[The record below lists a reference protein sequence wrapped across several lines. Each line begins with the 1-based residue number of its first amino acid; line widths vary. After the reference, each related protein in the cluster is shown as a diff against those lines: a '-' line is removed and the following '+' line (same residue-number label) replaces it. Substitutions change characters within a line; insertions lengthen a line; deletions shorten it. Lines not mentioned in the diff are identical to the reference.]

1 MRVLPVVEREMR
13 VAARRRGTYWN
24 RVVMG
29 AVAGICFGLFFL
41 LGAGD
46 QPAGELS
53 KNLFFTLA
61 VIFVGAGL
69 MMGVVYTADA
79 VSEEKREGTLGLLF
93 LTNLRGYDVVLGKLA
108 ASSMGA
114 VYALLAILPVLAIPL
129 LMGGVTWG
137 EFGRV
142 VLVMVSGL
150 FFSLAAG
157 VMVSVWMTQ
166 ALASMAV
173 TFVLVVAVQVLPPLV
188 ALWYSEA
195 TGLPPLETLMAPSLL
210 YALSLVEERVFRQE
224 GFYFWYG
231 QAATLG
237 LGVVFLVVASG
248 RARVVWREDG
258 GGRGNVREWLRGWL
272 KGHAGRRRA
281 WRDRMMDV
289 DPCCWLGLRSW
300 VKRWVVWVGL
310 GCFVVGWLVGY
321 GLWGEEWSQ
330 DEGVYFLAILL
341 MHTVLR
347 CWVAGEAVMA
357 LGPDRRSGAL
367 ELLLCSG
374 LGVGEVVRGRL
385 LALRRQFAGPVLGVL
400 TLDVFATGLALSGTY
415 GAEDIVFMLNLV
427 VCLAVVFVV
436 DMVALAWM
444 GLWWGLVSRQSIRA
458 WMRSAL
464 VVFGLP
470 WALFIGLILM
480 AVVTN
485 GIFVPDLE
493 WAFFLAMYGVFS
505 VGISVM
511 GMVYARGRLLRDL
524 RCEVSGGGAG
534 DRGDVLEVVGAEG
547 EGAEGV

>member
-1 MRVLPVVEREMR
+1 MR

-53 KNLFFTLA
+53 ENLFITLA

-108 ASSMGA
+108 ASSVGA

-173 TFVLVVAVQVLPPLV
+173 TFVLVLSLQVLPPLGAV
-188 ALWYSEA
+188 WYSEA
-195 TGLPPLETLMAPSLL
+195 TGLPLLETLMAPSSF
-210 YALSLVEERVFRQE
+210 YALSLVEERVFQQE

-231 QAATLG
+231 QAVTLG
-237 LGVVFLVVASG
+237 LGVVFLVLASG
-248 RARVVWREDG
+248 RARVVWREG
-258 GGRGNVREWLRGWL
+258 GGSGGSVREWLRCWL

-281 WRDRMMDV
+281 WRDRMMDR
-289 DPCCWLGLRSW
+289 DPCCWLGLRLW
-300 VKRWVVWVGL
+300 VKRWVVWLGL
-310 GCFVVGWLVGY
+310 GCFVAGWLVGY

-330 DEGVYFLAILL
+330 DEGVYFLGILL

-347 CWVAGEAVMA
+347 WWVAGEAVMA

-374 LGVGEVVRGRL
+374 LGLGEVVRGRL
-385 LALRRQFAGPVLGVL
+385 FALRRQFVGPVFAVL
-400 TLDVFATGLALSGTY
+400 TMDVMMTSFTLEGGF
-415 GAEDIVFMLNLV
+415 GGVEDLVFM
-427 VCLAVVFVV
+427 VCLMVGLGVVFVV

-444 GLWWGLVSRQSIRA
+444 GLWWGLVTRQSIRG

-480 AVVTN
+480 AVVSN
-485 GIFVPDLE
+485 GSFVPEPE
-493 WAFFLAMYGVFS
+493 WAFFLGVYLVVN
-505 VGISVM
+505 VGISVG
-511 GMVYARGRLLRDL
+511 GMLYARMRLLRDM
-524 RCEVSGGGAG
+524 RWEVTGGRPVDPGAAAGSGEEAEARGA
-534 DRGDVLEVVGAEG
+534 
-547 EGAEGV
+547 